1 MTVKQSSFVWYE
13 LLSTDVAAAKAF
25 YGKVVG
31 WGVPGGNWIVQAA
44 DPQGALFAL
53 SSERK

>member
-31 WGVPGGNWIVQAA
+31 WQAA
-44 DPQGALFAL
+44 DPHALGDPV
-53 SSERK
+53 